1 MNDFYQH
8 KSVEELMREQ
18 GVTLESQR
26 ALFAEPW
33 SDEEDE
39 EVNAFLAMR
48 REYDVPHRSKIEDDE
63 EARSLLPA
71 S

>member
-1 MNDFYQH
+1 MNDFYSH
-8 KSVEELMREQ
+8 KRVEELIREQ
-18 GVTLESQR
+18 GVVAG
-26 ALFAEPW
+26 ALDDWLRGSW

-48 REYDVPHRSKIEDDE
+48 REYNVPHRSKIEESE
-63 EARSLLPA
+63 ETESLVPT